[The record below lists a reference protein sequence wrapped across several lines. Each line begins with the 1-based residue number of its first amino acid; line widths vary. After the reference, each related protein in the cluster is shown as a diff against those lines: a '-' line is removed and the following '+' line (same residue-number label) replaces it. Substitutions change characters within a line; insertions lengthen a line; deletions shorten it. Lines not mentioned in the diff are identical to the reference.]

1 MRLSGSYLIG
11 LTGMIIK
18 GLKFGGCKV
27 MGGGLGKWNCN
38 VRGVDN
44 MLRGQTRS

>member
-1 MRLSGSYLIG
+1 MG

-27 MGGGLGKWNCN
+27 MGGGLGKWDCN
-38 VRGVDN
+38 IRGVDN
-44 MLRGQTRS
+44 MVGEQTMS